1 MQFGFKVTKNSWTRG
16 IFFIFLV
23 LIKDNWTMK
32 PTDIDTTPTAM
43 ARDGK
48 PFVITVGREFGSGG
62 RELARALADELGIA
76 DRKSVV

>member
-1 MQFGFKVTKNSWTRG
+1 
-16 IFFIFLV
+16 
-23 LIKDNWTMK
+23 MK

-62 RELARALADELGIA
+62 RELARALADELVARAEAITAEAERLEA
-76 DRKSVV
+76 DVLKTVESKI